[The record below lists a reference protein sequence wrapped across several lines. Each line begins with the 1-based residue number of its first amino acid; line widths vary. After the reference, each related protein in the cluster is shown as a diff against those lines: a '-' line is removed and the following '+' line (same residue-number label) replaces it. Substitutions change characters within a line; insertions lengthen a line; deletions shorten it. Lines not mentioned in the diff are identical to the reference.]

1 MIADCTV
8 VDSMVASCTVAR
20 CSEAECTVAGCSV
33 ACSVAGCSV
42 AGCMVAYSTVAGCT
56 VALFETRS
64 IFTMEQAGPADMAEQ
79 ANSTFT
85 VKLAHSTLIAELIYQ
100 SADDI
105 SSRPEGWVEGPAT
118 VFKPWTR
125 WVGWVVE
132 LEQVCIKWV
141 EA

>member
-33 ACSVAGCSV
+33 ACSVAGCSVAGCMVAGCSVACSV

-105 SSRPEGWVEGPAT
+105 SSRPEGWV
-118 VFKPWTR
+118 
-125 WVGWVVE
+125 
-132 LEQVCIKWV
+132 
-141 EA
+141 

>member
-1 MIADCTV
+1 
-8 VDSMVASCTVAR
+8 
-20 CSEAECTVAGCSV
+20 
-33 ACSVAGCSV
+33 
-42 AGCMVAYSTVAGCT
+42 MVAYSTVAGCT

-64 IFTMEQAGPADMAEQ
+64 IFTMEQAGPANMAEQ

-105 SSRPEGWVEGPAT
+105 SSRPEGWVYGPAT

-141 EA
+141 QA